1 MGEAFR
7 LHSPRVSFHYPPPD
21 GAILG
26 NILIPEAISIWE
38 PEAWLNST
46 LSAGYR
52 FIDDRNT
59 TFGVRLQHNSTSL
72 WKPEVSETMKD
83 TRMYRYDESIGFYG
97 SHDFNGKGR
106 LSGALDWHI
115 GNFNYYGYNPQWS
128 SFSDENAH
136 KARHRHS
143 TTYLQGSDG
152 NHPTGQMKSHGMWK
166 PECAISDTA
175 QPIHPRSGC

>member
-1 MGEAFR
+1 
-7 LHSPRVSFHYPPPD
+7 
-21 GAILG
+21 
-26 NILIPEAISIWE
+26 
-38 PEAWLNST
+38 
-46 LSAGYR
+46 
-52 FIDDRNT
+52 
-59 TFGVRLQHNSTSL
+59 
-72 WKPEVSETMKD
+72 MKD

-115 GNFNYYGYNPQWS
+115 GNFNY
-128 SFSDENAH
+128 SDTILNGAVSRT
-136 KARHRHS
+136 KMPLKLRHRHS

-175 QPIHPRSGC
+175 QPIHP